1 MAARQVLPKLAW
13 LGDSGNGSR
22 MSGRDKIRNFMVV
35 GAADEARARQPQ
47 NATRSLVGENVQRGF
62 CDSDQGKCPEE
73 SEWPSSLG

>member
-47 NATRSLVGENVQRGF
+47 NATRSSVGENVQ
-62 CDSDQGKCPEE
+62 
-73 SEWPSSLG
+73 

>member
-35 GAADEARARQPQ
+35 GAADEARARQPR
-47 NATRSLVGENVQRGF
+47 NATWSSVGENVRRGF